1 MKKAIIIS
9 VTILLCAAAWLVRLP
24 PRQPEST
31 PAPDPVQH
39 TAQAADSIRED
50 FLLIAEDGYLN
61 LYRRGE
67 GAALILSERLD
78 LALFPQNDAL
88 QLTRGI
94 TFDGEEAAFS
104 AFEDYIG

>member
-1 MKKAIIIS
+1 MPGCS
-9 VTILLCAAAWLVRLP
+9 PSLP
-24 PRQPEST
+24 PGGTCGAACPPLGSAT
-31 PAPDPVQH
+31 PPSASAGPDPVQH

-67 GAALILSERLD
+67 GSALILSERLD